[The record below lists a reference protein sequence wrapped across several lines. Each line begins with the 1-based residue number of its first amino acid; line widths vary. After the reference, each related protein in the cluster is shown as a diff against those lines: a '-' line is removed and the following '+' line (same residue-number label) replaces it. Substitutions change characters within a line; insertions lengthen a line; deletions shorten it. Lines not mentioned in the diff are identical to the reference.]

1 MNGHQMKKYLNG
13 LSDKELYN
21 IIETAVVRKTDFDD
35 EVKNDDDWC
44 EDTAQKLLSLDDNE
58 KLEIIQDALDGW
70 GEDILLGRYLERLR
84 DRINRRGE
92 ELAQEE

>member
-1 MNGHQMKKYLNG
+1 MNGHQMKEYLNG

-35 EVKNDDDWC
+35 EVKNDDDWG

-70 GEDILLGRYLERLR
+70 GEDVLMGRYLERLR
-84 DRINRRGE
+84 DGINRRGE